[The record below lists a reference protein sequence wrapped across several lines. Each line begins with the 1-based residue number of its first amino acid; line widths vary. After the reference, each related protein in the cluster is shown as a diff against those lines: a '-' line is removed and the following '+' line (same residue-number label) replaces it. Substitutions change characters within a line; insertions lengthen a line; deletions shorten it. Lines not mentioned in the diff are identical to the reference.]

1 MDSLE
6 GKENDTLNIKGI
18 TEKADVIHDVNKE
31 LSDIERILGDQIY
44 LQAAINDL
52 QTVQRSLSI
61 LDYQCDSTTNQDLD
75 RLEGEVRTLSLL
87 RDQETESLEVLL
99 RTYEKL
105 VRFR

>member
-6 GKENDTLNIKGI
+6 GKEDDALNIKGI
-18 TEKADVIHDVNKE
+18 TEKSGVIHDVNKE

-61 LDYQCDSTTNQDLD
+61 LDFQCESITIQDLD
-75 RLEGEVRTLSLL
+75 RLEGEVRALSLL
-87 RDQETESLEVLL
+87 RDQETESVEVILK
-99 RTYEKL
+99 TYEKL